1 MTSTTSGAL
10 VLGGLI
16 GIAGPESAAAATS
29 PTMTA
34 RPTPLTGGKP
44 SRSVART
51 RCKPGS
57 VDKANELRERRLD
70 HSWCGSRRIRRH
82 SG

>member
-34 RPTPLTGGKP
+34 RPTPLTG
-44 SRSVART
+44 AQALT
-51 RCKPGS
+51 
-57 VDKANELRERRLD
+57 
-70 HSWCGSRRIRRH
+70 IR
-82 SG
+82 GPD